1 MLVNGQVVATERL
14 DNNRPGQYYD
24 QVYPIPEDLVARS
37 EAITVKFQAHP
48 GNRAGGIFD
57 VRVLWTQ

>member
-1 MLVNGQVVATERL
+1 VLLNGQVVATERL

-24 QVYPIPEDLVARS
+24 QVYPIAEDLAARG

-57 VRVLWTQ
+57 VRVLKTR